1 MLSYGCEGEEIGVI
15 FTKANGPLG
24 VSVGM
29 STAS

>member
-1 MLSYGCEGEEIGVI
+1 MLSYGCVGQEIGVI
-15 FTKANGPLG
+15 FTNANGPLG